1 MEIRDMRRT
10 HFIALMGMLGASSA
24 FAAEALLFNVTVDYD
39 EERNSY
45 TTQDVFQRLNRHMS
59 ASIGRPVKLVVAQ
72 NAERVGERVR
82 TGTYN
87 VLLTPSQLVGEAM
100 KHGYTP
106 VAKGGGETRVVLIGS
121 TKSDV
126 ASLEQ
131 AKGRRLVL
139 PHRESLVTFVVNG
152 EFNAMGIHPRNYF
165 SSVENMRLYGA
176 VLYALELGQA
186 DVVAVKEDTAREWL
200 AKHPGKGTIIKT
212 MHEVPTLGV
221 AVSDRLDDL
230 TRNRVTQAVVGMDG
244 ELRSGLAAVGMS
256 SFEQARKDDFEYVS
270 TLGYYTP
277 RVLSGGT
284 IVSAET
290 VRTMLAKGVPLFDV
304 RPPAQYQESH
314 IPGARNLPYKMNSA
328 KDVDFD
334 GSLDTW
340 DISRLPQNK
349 DAPVIFQCNGAEC
362 WYSYKASRTAIT
374 HGYRNVHWFRG
385 GLPEWKA
392 KRYSLKSGA

>member
-1 MEIRDMRRT
+1 MEIRNMRKTR
-10 HFIALMGMLGASSA
+10 FIALLGMLSASSA

-59 ASIGRPVKLVVAQ
+59 ASIGRPVKLLAAQ
-72 NAERVGERVR
+72 NTERVGERVR
-82 TGTYN
+82 TGTYG

-106 VAKGGGETRVVLIGS
+106 VAKGGGETRVVLVAS
-121 TKSDV
+121 TKADV
-126 ASLEQ
+126 TSLKQ

-152 EFNAMGIHPRNYF
+152 EFNAMGIHPRKYF
-165 SSVENMRLYGA
+165 SSVDNMRLYGS

-200 AKHPGKGTIIKT
+200 AKHPGKGAIIKT
-212 MHEVPTLGV
+212 MHEVPAVGV
-221 AVSDRLDDL
+221 AVSDKLDDL
-230 TRNRVTQAVVGMDG
+230 AKNRVSQAMVGMDG
-244 ELRSGLAAVGMS
+244 ELRSGLAGLGMS
-256 SFEQARKDDFEYVS
+256 GFEQASKDDFEYVS

-277 RVLSGGT
+277 RVLAGGA
-284 IVSAET
+284 IVTAET
-290 VRTMLAKGVPLFDV
+290 VRAMLAKGVPLFDV
-304 RPPAQYQESH
+304 RPPAQYQEGH
-314 IPGARNLPYKMNSA
+314 IPGATSLPYKMNSA

-334 GSLDTW
+334 SSLDSW
-340 DISRLPQNK
+340 DISKLPQDK
-349 DAPVIFQCNGAEC
+349 DAPVIFQCSGAEC
-362 WYSYKASRTAIT
+362 WYSYKASRTAIKRG
-374 HGYRNVHWFRG
+374 HKNVHWFRG